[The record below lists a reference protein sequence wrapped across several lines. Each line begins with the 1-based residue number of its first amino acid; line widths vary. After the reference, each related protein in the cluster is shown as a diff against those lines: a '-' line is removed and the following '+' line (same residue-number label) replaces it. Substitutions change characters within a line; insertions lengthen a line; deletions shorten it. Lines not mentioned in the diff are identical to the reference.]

1 MSGNGRG
8 HEVDALASSSPRVLD
23 AERRQQMVAFVEEHN
38 GATVARLSERFG
50 ISEATARRDLTQLS
64 RRGLLVRAHGGA
76 IPRRPRQVEGFPE
89 PPILERASVMPD
101 EKRRIGRAAAALVE
115 DGDTILIAGG
125 STTARMIPHLAE
137 RGRLTVMTNNLN
149 VAGLLAAY
157 PTITLILLGGILRH
171 SELSLLGIL
180 PEDALKNLRADK
192 LFIGSSAIHVDYG
205 LSADDMAEVQ
215 TDRALVAAAA
225 EITVVADRTK
235 FGRVRTAR
243 VISMEEVHRIVTDR
257 DIPEEQ
263 LLALREQGILVE
275 LA

>member
-1 MSGNGRG
+1 MSGDGTVLDGANG
-8 HEVDALASSSPRVLD
+8 ASPKVLD
-23 AERRQQMVAFVEEHN
+23 AERRQQMVSFVEDRN
-38 GATVARLSERFG
+38 GATVAQLSERFG

-64 RRGLLVRAHGGA
+64 RRGLVVRAHGGA
-76 IPRRPRQVEGFPE
+76 IPRRLRHVEGFPE
-89 PPILERASVMPD
+89 PPIQERASVMAN

-125 STTARMIPHLAE
+125 STAAAMIPHLAE
-137 RGRLTVMTNNLN
+137 RSRLTVMTNNLN
-149 VAGLLAAY
+149 VASLLAAY
-157 PTITLILLGGILRH
+157 PRITLILLGGMLRH

-192 LFIGSSAIHVDYG
+192 LFIGSSAIHVAYG

-215 TDRALVAAAA
+215 TDRALVASAR

-243 VISMEEVHRIVTDR
+243 VVAMGEVFRVVTDTGT
-257 DIPEEQ
+257 PEEQ
-263 LLALREQGILVE
+263 IQALREQGIVVE
-275 LA
+275 VA

>member
-1 MSGNGRG
+1 MSGDGDGAAANGDG
-8 HEVDALASSSPRVLD
+8 VASPRVLD
-23 AERRQQMVAFVEEHN
+23 AERRQQMVAFVEERN
-38 GATVARLSERFG
+38 GATVAQLSGRFG

-76 IPRRPRQVEGFPE
+76 IPRRLRTAEGFPE
-89 PPILERASVMPD
+89 PPIMERASTMPE
-101 EKRRIGRAAAALVE
+101 EKRRIGAAAAALVE

-125 STTARMIPHLAE
+125 STAAAMIPHLAE
-137 RGRLTVMTNNLN
+137 RSRLTVMTNNLN
-149 VAGLLAAY
+149 VASLLVAHPRIA
-157 PTITLILLGGILRH
+157 LILLGGILRH

-180 PEDALKNLRADK
+180 PEEALKNLRADK

-215 TDRALVAAAA
+215 TDRALVASAR

-243 VISMEEVHRIVTDR
+243 VVPMGEVYRVVTDR
-257 DIPEEQ
+257 DLADEQ
-263 LLALREQGILVE
+263 VRALREQGILVE